1 VSQPVLHFSLGPVQ
15 GFIAEARR
23 TRDLWAGSYLLSY
36 LSGVAMDSLI
46 KNGAPIDFPDVTPD
60 GLLKS
65 IQDGEAV
72 SETAKR
78 IGTLPNRF
86 SARAAGD
93 TVDLAKAA
101 SNAVDAIHSRWV
113 KIAEAV
119 HGWLIDRLSSSGA
132 MVWTSEMDK
141 TWEQQIRSVRPGGG
155 ANGGFW
161 GGFWETP
168 WVVSPSV
175 FDVDRRKTI
184 RDFPASSWEAGPK
197 CTICGWRNALSG
209 GPGTRPHEL
218 WAALAKAAGGHHI
231 RPSGERLCAPCAVKR
246 FFPEV
251 AGATLGWRVP
261 ATFPSTSGVAIA
273 RWQQQLLLRC
283 ARSPEVAEAAGKFAG
298 MFSKVQDAQASE
310 PLFDPLEDAAD
321 NLPGKPSWA
330 RDLARARGEVFDFDW
345 YRGDGEDRVKPGDM
359 AAVKKTLSALH
370 KAAGEPGSFF
380 AVLAADGDRMGDLIA
395 ANPKRRNEISK
406 ALRAFAQSVPHVVEA
421 PKVCGRVIY
430 AGGDDLLALCP
441 ASTCLEAASSLA
453 DSFHNAFAT
462 HAGGLVLGPP
472 TLSVGIV
479 CAPVRSALGAIVKR
493 THEVLEKEAKDRAG
507 RNAWAVSVWKRGG
520 ETMLVTRNWPGRA
533 SSGGMDYVAGIREAA
548 RLLRSGEWP
557 TRLAHKLQGILDRL
571 GPIESGSPL
580 GSRDGLRSLFW
591 AQYLKTRER
600 KIEPAEAERHANLL
614 VDLAFGVAQTGADLA
629 EVDLGPLF
637 LAHFLDSESPRE

>member
-1 VSQPVLHFSLGPVQ
+1 MSQPVLHFSLGPVQ

-23 TRDLWAGSYLLSY
+23 TRDLWAGSYLVSY
-36 LSGVAMDSLI
+36 LSGVAMASLI
-46 KNGAPIDFPDVTPD
+46 KDGAPIDFPDVAPD
-60 GLLKS
+60 ELLGS
-65 IQDGEAV
+65 IQARAAV

-93 TVDLAKAA
+93 TVDLAKVA
-101 SNAVDAIHSRWV
+101 SNASDALHSRWV

-119 HGWLIDRLSSSGA
+119 RGWLIDRLSSSGA
-132 MVWTSEMDK
+132 TVWTSETDK
-141 TWEQQIRSVRPGGG
+141 TWEQQIRSVRPSGG

-218 WAALAKAAGGHHI
+218 WTTLAKAAGGYHI

-261 ATFPSTSGVAIA
+261 ATFPSTSGVAVA
-273 RWQQQLLLRC
+273 RWQQQLLVRC
-283 ARSPEVAEAAGKFAG
+283 RKGPKVAEAAEQFARILP
-298 MFSKVQDAQASE
+298 KVSE
-310 PLFDPLEDAAD
+310 SRSSESLFRPLADAAD
-321 NLPGKPSWA
+321 TLQGKPTWA
-330 RDLARARGEVFDFDW
+330 RDLARAHGEVFDFDW

-359 AAVKKTLSALH
+359 PAVRKALSALH
-370 KAAGEPGSFF
+370 EAAGEPGSFF
-380 AVLAADGDRMGDLIA
+380 AVLAADGDRMGNLISS
-395 ANPKRRNEISK
+395 NPTRRNDISQ
-406 ALRAFAQSVPHVVEA
+406 ALRAFAQSVPRIVESSE
-421 PKVCGRVIY
+421 VCGRVIY

-453 DSFHNAFAT
+453 ANFRKAFEDNAKD
-462 HAGGLVLGPP
+462 LEPP

-507 RNAWAVSVWKRGG
+507 RNAWAISVWKRGG
-520 ETMLVTRNWPGRA
+520 ETMLVTRNWPTKDPSA
-533 SSGGMDYVAGIREAA
+533 GMDHVGNIWKAA
-548 RLLRSGEWP
+548 ELLRSGVWP
-557 TRLAHKLQGILDRL
+557 TRLAHKLQAILDPL
-571 GPIESGSPL
+571 GPLGAGSPL
-580 GSRDGLRSLFW
+580 GSRDGIRSLFL
-591 AQYLKTRER
+591 AQYLKTREP
-600 KIEPAEAERHANLL
+600 EPDAAEAGKHADLL
-614 VDLAFGVAQTGADLA
+614 VDLAFVAPGAVA
-629 EVDLGPLF
+629 PARVDLGPLF
-637 LAHFLDSESPRE
+637 LAHFLSSESPRE